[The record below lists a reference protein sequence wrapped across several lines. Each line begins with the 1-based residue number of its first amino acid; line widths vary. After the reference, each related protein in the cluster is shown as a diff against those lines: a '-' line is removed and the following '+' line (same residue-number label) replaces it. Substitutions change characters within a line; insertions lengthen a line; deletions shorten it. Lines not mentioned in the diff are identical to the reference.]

1 MLLAVYILIFA
12 LQVFLLVRC
21 FKSRAGWGK
30 LLILDIASVVLALG
44 CMWYFDTL
52 PGYGI
57 MPGWAYFAEVFYS
70 LCAGAVYVLM
80 TLICILCAL
89 LRKKK

>member
-1 MLLAVYILIFA
+1 MLLAGYILIFA
-12 LQVFLLVRC
+12 LQVFLLVRS
-21 FKSRAGWGK
+21 FKSRVGWGR
-30 LLILDIASVVLALG
+30 LLILDILSVVLALG

-70 LCAGAVYVLM
+70 LCAALVYGIQTLVAVLG
-80 TLICILCAL
+80 L
-89 LRKKK
+89 LLWKK